1 MLSRLSIR
9 NVVLIEALNIEFQ
22 SGLTVLTGET
32 GAGKSIL
39 LDALGLALGSR
50 ADFGL
55 IRNEAD
61 RASVTAEFEIEADHP
76 VWDVLSEIGID
87 RADNLILRRQLRSD
101 GKSPAHIND
110 EAVSV
115 NLLRQIGDM
124 LVEIQGQF
132 EGRGLLDPTTY
143 LPLIDRAAGHQDALS
158 TTARLWAEL
167 KAARAE
173 LEQMTDRLARAREE
187 EDWLRDAV
195 EQLDMLA
202 PASGE
207 EDQLAAERQR
217 HMHSTRIA
225 EALQQAHVMLSDED
239 GISHMAGRAQA
250 ILERQAEVAAGAL
263 DPAIEA
269 LDRAVSEL
277 TEAESLLTEIGEQL
291 DGDPNRLAEI
301 DERLHQIRTQA
312 RKHKIEAD
320 ELPALHETLIAQL
333 AEMDDQ
339 SGALARLRQAE
350 QDCLTAFK
358 AQAEHLSAQRR
369 QVAERLDQAV
379 MAELPPLKLEAAAF
393 QTDIQTLTDDRWSA
407 TGWDRVS
414 FQARTN
420 PGMPAGPIDKI
431 ASGGELARFLLALK
445 VVLSENEPPKTLIF
459 DEVDSGVGG
468 AVAAAVGARLARL
481 GQKMQTLV
489 ITHSPQVAGNGNQH
503 LKIAKYQTGDQV
515 ISSTASL
522 SQVERREEI
531 ARMLSGDQITEAARS
546 AAAQLLG
553 DSR

>member
-1 MLSRLSIR
+1 MLSRLCIR
-9 NVVLIEALNIEFQ
+9 NIVLIDTLDIDFQ
-22 SGLTVLTGET
+22 TGLTVLTGET

-55 IRNEAD
+55 IRNGAD
-61 RASVTAEFEIEADHP
+61 RASVTAEFNIEGNHP
-76 VWDVLSEIGID
+76 VWSVLAEIGID
-87 RADNLILRRQLRSD
+87 ENDSLILRRQLRGD

-110 EAVSV
+110 EPVSV

-132 EGRGLLDPTTY
+132 EGRGLLDPSTY
-143 LPLIDRAAGHQDALS
+143 LPLIDRAAGHQNAVVQLKQQWTDLKQ
-158 TTARLWAEL
+158 ARENLQ
-167 KAARAE
+167 
-173 LEQMTDRLARAREE
+173 QMTERLAQARQE

-195 EQLDMLA
+195 EQLDALS
-202 PASGE
+202 PESGE
-207 EDQLAAERQR
+207 EDSLAAERQR
-217 HMHSTRIA
+217 HIHSTRIA
-225 EALQQAHVMLSDED
+225 EALQQAHMMLADED
-239 GISHMAGRAQA
+239 GISSLTGRAQA
-250 ILERQAEVAAGAL
+250 VLERQAEVAAGAL

-277 TEAESLLTEIGEQL
+277 NEAEAQLAEIGDKLES
-291 DGDPNRLAEI
+291 DPNRLADI

-312 RKHKIEAD
+312 RKHKVEPD
-320 ELPALHETLIAQL
+320 ELPALHEKLIAQL

-339 SGALARLRQAE
+339 SGALARLRQRE
-350 QDCLTAFK
+350 QDCLDRFC
-358 AQAEHLSAQRR
+358 AQAEQLSERR
-369 QVAERLDQAV
+369 VEVARKLDQAV
-379 MAELPPLKLEAAAF
+379 MDELPPLKLEAAQF
-393 QTDIQTLTDDRWSA
+393 RTDVETQSEDKWSSS
-407 TGWDRVS
+407 GWDRIT
-414 FQARTN
+414 FQASTN
-420 PGMPAGPIDKI
+420 PGMTTGPIDKI

-445 VVLSENEPPKTLIF
+445 VVLSENEPAKTLIF

-489 ITHSPQVAGNGNQH
+489 ITHSPQVAGKGDHH
-503 LKIAKYQTGDQV
+503 LKISKYQDGEQV
-515 ISSTASL
+515 ISSTTGL
-522 SQVERREEI
+522 SDPERLEEI

-553 DSR
+553 QS

>member
-9 NVVLIEALNIEFQ
+9 NVVLIEALDIEFQ

-87 RADNLILRRQLRSD
+87 RADSLILRRQLRSD

-173 LEQMTDRLARAREE
+173 LEQMTDRLARARQE

>member
-9 NVVLIEALNIEFQ
+9 NVVLIEALDIEFQ

-87 RADNLILRRQLRSD
+87 RADSLILRRQLRSD

-173 LEQMTDRLARAREE
+173 LEQMTDWLARAREE

>member
-9 NVVLIEALNIEFQ
+9 NVVLIEALDIEFQ

-87 RADNLILRRQLRSD
+87 RADSLILRRQLRSD

-143 LPLIDRAAGHQDALS
+143 LSLIDRAAGHQDALS

-379 MAELPPLKLEAAAF
+379 MAELQPLKLEAAAF

>member
-9 NVVLIEALNIEFQ
+9 NVVLIEALDIEFQ

-76 VWDVLSEIGID
+76 VWDDLSEIGRD
-87 RADNLILRRQLRSD
+87 RADSLILRRQLRSD

>member
-9 NVVLIEALNIEFQ
+9 NVVLIEALDIEFQ

-61 RASVTAEFEIEADHP
+61 RASVTAEFEIETDHP

-87 RADNLILRRQLRSD
+87 RADSLILRRQLRSD

-358 AQAEHLSAQRR
+358 AQAGHLSAQRR

-379 MAELPPLKLEAAAF
+379 MAELPPLKLEAATF

-531 ARMLSGDQITEAARS
+531 ARMLSGNQITEAARS

>member
-9 NVVLIEALNIEFQ
+9 NVVLIEALDIEFQ

-87 RADNLILRRQLRSD
+87 RADSLILRRQLRSD

-225 EALQQAHVMLSDED
+225 EALQQAHVMLSDEG

>member
-1 MLSRLSIR
+1 MLFRLSIR
-9 NVVLIEALNIEFQ
+9 NVVLIEALDIEFQ

-61 RASVTAEFEIEADHP
+61 RASVIAEFEIEADHP

-87 RADNLILRRQLRSD
+87 RADSLILRRQLRSD

>member
-9 NVVLIEALNIEFQ
+9 NVVLIEALDIEFQ

-87 RADNLILRRQLRSD
+87 RADSLILRRQLRND

>member
-9 NVVLIEALNIEFQ
+9 NVVLIEALDIEFQ
-22 SGLTVLTGET
+22 SGQTVLTGET

-55 IRNEAD
+55 IRNEAN

-87 RADNLILRRQLRSD
+87 RADSLILRRQLRSD

-143 LPLIDRAAGHQDALS
+143 LPLIDRAAGHQDALN

-350 QDCLTAFK
+350 QDCLAAFK

-420 PGMPAGPIDKI
+420 PGMPAGSIDKI

>member
-9 NVVLIEALNIEFQ
+9 NVVLIEALDIEFQ

-87 RADNLILRRQLRSD
+87 RADSLILRRQLRSD

-143 LPLIDRAAGHQDALS
+143 LPLIDRAAGHQDALN

>member
-9 NVVLIEALNIEFQ
+9 NVVLIEALDIEFQ

-87 RADNLILRRQLRSD
+87 RADSLILRRQLRSD

-202 PASGE
+202 PAFGE

>member
-9 NVVLIEALNIEFQ
+9 NVVLIEALDIEFQ

-87 RADNLILRRQLRSD
+87 RADSLILRRQLRSD

-158 TTARLWAEL
+158 TTARLWVEL

-225 EALQQAHVMLSDED
+225 EALQQAHVMLSDEE

-503 LKIAKYQTGDQV
+503 LKIAKYQTDDQV
-515 ISSTASL
+515 FSSTASL

>member
-9 NVVLIEALNIEFQ
+9 NVVLIEALDIEFQ

-87 RADNLILRRQLRSD
+87 RADSLILRRQLRSD

-158 TTARLWAEL
+158 TTARLWVEL

-195 EQLDMLA
+195 EQLDILA

-225 EALQQAHVMLSDED
+225 EALQQAHVMLSDEE

-503 LKIAKYQTGDQV
+503 LKIAKYQTDDQV
-515 ISSTASL
+515 FSSTASL

>member
-9 NVVLIEALNIEFQ
+9 NVVLIEALDIEFQ

-87 RADNLILRRQLRSD
+87 RADSLILRRQLRSD

-350 QDCLTAFK
+350 QDCLAAFK

>member
-9 NVVLIEALNIEFQ
+9 NVVLIEALDIEFQ

-61 RASVTAEFEIEADHP
+61 RASVTAEFEIEAGHP

-87 RADNLILRRQLRSD
+87 RADSLILRRQLRSD

-173 LEQMTDRLARAREE
+173 LEQMTDRLAHAREE

-277 TEAESLLTEIGEQL
+277 SEAESLLTEIGEQL

-393 QTDIQTLTDDRWSA
+393 HTDIQTLTDDRWSA

>member
-9 NVVLIEALNIEFQ
+9 NVVLIEALAIEFQ

-87 RADNLILRRQLRSD
+87 RADSLILRRQLRSD

>member
-1 MLSRLSIR
+1 MLSRLTIR
-9 NVVLIEALNIEFQ
+9 NVVLIEALDIEFQ

-87 RADNLILRRQLRSD
+87 RADSLILRRQLRSD

-167 KAARAE
+167 QAARAE

-369 QVAERLDQAV
+369 QVAERLDRAV
-379 MAELPPLKLEAAAF
+379 MAELPPLKLEAATF

>member
-9 NVVLIEALNIEFQ
+9 NVVLIEALDIEFQ

-87 RADNLILRRQLRSD
+87 RADSLILRRQLRSD

>member
-9 NVVLIEALNIEFQ
+9 NVVLIEALDIEFQ

-61 RASVTAEFEIEADHP
+61 RASVTAEFEIEADHL

-87 RADNLILRRQLRSD
+87 RADSLILRRQLRSD

-350 QDCLTAFK
+350 QDCLTAFR

-407 TGWDRVS
+407 TGLDRVS

>member
-9 NVVLIEALNIEFQ
+9 NVVLIEALDIEFQ

-87 RADNLILRRQLRSD
+87 RADSLILRRQLRSD

-239 GISHMAGRAQA
+239 GISHMAGRVQA

>member
-9 NVVLIEALNIEFQ
+9 NVVLIEALDIEFK

-55 IRNEAD
+55 IRKAAD

-76 VWDVLSEIGID
+76 VWSVLSEIGIEQ
-87 RADNLILRRQLRSD
+87 ADSLILRRQLRSD

-115 NLLRQIGDM
+115 NLLRQVGDM

-132 EGRGLLDPTTY
+132 EGRGLLDPATY
-143 LPLIDRAAGHQDALS
+143 LPLIDRAAGHQDTLS
-158 TTARLWAEL
+158 AVTRLWAEL

-195 EQLDMLA
+195 EQLDMLT
-202 PASGE
+202 PAAGE

-239 GISHMAGRAQA
+239 GISHLTGRAQA
-250 ILERQAEVAAGAL
+250 ILERQADVAAGAL

-312 RKHKIEAD
+312 RKHKIEPD
-320 ELPALHETLIAQL
+320 ELPALHEKLIAQL

-358 AQAEHLSAQRR
+358 EQAEHLSGQRH
-369 QVAERLDQAV
+369 QVAERLDKAV

-393 QTDIQTLTDDRWSA
+393 QTDIQTLSDDKWSA

-414 FQARTN
+414 FLARTN
-420 PGMPAGPIDKI
+420 PGMPAGPIDKV

-468 AVAAAVGARLARL
+468 AVAAAVGARLASL

-489 ITHSPQVAGNGNQH
+489 ITHSPQVAGNGNHH

-522 SQVERREEI
+522 SKDERREEI

>member
-9 NVVLIEALNIEFQ
+9 NVVLIEALDIEFQ

-320 ELPALHETLIAQL
+320 ELPALHETFIAQL

>member
-9 NVVLIEALNIEFQ
+9 NVVLIEALDIEFQ

-55 IRNEAD
+55 IRNEAN

-87 RADNLILRRQLRSD
+87 RADSLILRRQLRSD

-143 LPLIDRAAGHQDALS
+143 LPLIDRAAGHQDALN

-277 TEAESLLTEIGEQL
+277 TEAEALLTEIGEQL

-350 QDCLTAFK
+350 QDCLAAFK

-420 PGMPAGPIDKI
+420 PGMPAGSIDKI

>member
-9 NVVLIEALNIEFQ
+9 NVVLIEALDIEFQ

-87 RADNLILRRQLRSD
+87 RADSLILRRQLRSD

-239 GISHMAGRAQA
+239 GISHMAGRAHD
-250 ILERQAEVAAGAL
+250 ILERQAEVADGAL
-263 DPAIEA
+263 ESAVEA

-291 DGDPNRLAEI
+291 DGDPSRLAEI

-431 ASGGELARFLLALK
+431 ASVGELARFLLALK

-503 LKIAKYQTGDQV
+503 LKIAKYQTDDQV

>member
-9 NVVLIEALNIEFQ
+9 NVVLIEALDIEFQ

-61 RASVTAEFEIEADHP
+61 RASVTAEFEIEADHL

-87 RADNLILRRQLRSD
+87 RADSLILRRQLRSD

>member
-9 NVVLIEALNIEFQ
+9 NVVLIEALDIEFQ

-61 RASVTAEFEIEADHP
+61 RASITAEFESEADHP

-87 RADNLILRRQLRSD
+87 RADSLILRRQLRSD

-225 EALQQAHVMLSDED
+225 EALQQAHVMLSDEE

-339 SGALARLRQAE
+339 SGALARLRQTE
-350 QDCLTAFK
+350 QDCLAAFK
-358 AQAEHLSAQRR
+358 AEHLSAQRR

>member
-9 NVVLIEALNIEFQ
+9 NVVLIEALDIEFQ

-87 RADNLILRRQLRSD
+87 RADSLILRRQLRSD

-277 TEAESLLTEIGEQL
+277 TEAESMLTEIGEQL

>member
-9 NVVLIEALNIEFQ
+9 NVVLIEALDIEFQ

-55 IRNEAD
+55 IRNVSD

-87 RADNLILRRQLRSD
+87 PADSLILRRQLRSD

-187 EDWLRDAV
+187 EDWMRDAV
-195 EQLDMLA
+195 EQLDMLTPTA
-202 PASGE
+202 GE
-207 EDQLAAERQR
+207 EDQLTAERQR

-277 TEAESLLTEIGEQL
+277 TEAESQLTEIAEQL

-312 RKHKIEAD
+312 RKHKIETD

-333 AEMDDQ
+333 AEMDDK
-339 SGALARLRQAE
+339 SGALARLQQAE
-350 QDCLTAFK
+350 QDCLAAFK

-393 QTDIQTLTDDRWSA
+393 QTDFQTLTDDRWSA

>member
-9 NVVLIEALNIEFQ
+9 NVVLIEALDIEFQ

-87 RADNLILRRQLRSD
+87 RADSLILRRQLRSD

-158 TTARLWAEL
+158 TTARLWVEL

>member
-9 NVVLIEALNIEFQ
+9 NVVLIEALDIEFQ

-87 RADNLILRRQLRSD
+87 RADSLILRRQLRSD

-531 ARMLSGDQITEAARS
+531 ARMLSGNQITEAARS

>member
-9 NVVLIEALNIEFQ
+9 NVVLIEALDIEFQ

-87 RADNLILRRQLRSD
+87 RADSLILRRQLRSD

-239 GISHMAGRAQA
+239 GISHMAGRAQV

>member
-87 RADNLILRRQLRSD
+87 RADSLILRRQLRSD

-320 ELPALHETLIAQL
+320 ELPALHETFIAQL